1 MNIMGFLIG
10 TVVLWV
16 LTYAISVPIA
26 KALIGSGGSQPNAL
40 ALSSAQTSRGAGS
53 TGTSQTVKQLDE
65 IDSVPTGAFVLVH
78 VLVLGL
84 AGFLMGALAGVYFIG
99 FAWKAKLW
107 PGMIAL
113 MIASIVAAM

>member
-1 MNIMGFLIG
+1 M
-10 TVVLWV
+10 
-16 LTYAISVPIA
+16 
-26 KALIGSGGSQPNAL
+26 
-40 ALSSAQTSRGAGS
+40 
-53 TGTSQTVKQLDE
+53 
-65 IDSVPTGAFVLVH
+65 PTGAFVLVH